1 MSLLIGAGPMA
12 IEYSRVLDAF
22 DEEYNV
28 VGRGEISAKRFE
40 KETGRAVI
48 LEKLSSYLENVKVYP
63 NAAIVSVGVEQLS
76 STSRELLE
84 QGVKRILVEKPA
96 GLTLQEVQELF
107 ELTLINNAEV
117 YVAYN
122 RRFYS
127 SVKAARKII
136 EEDGGVEGF
145 HFEVTEKG
153 HQVEKISKLPEIKE
167 NWFLGNTSH
176 VVDLAFFLGGAPID
190 ITCFSSSKTDW
201 HSRSAN
207 FAGAGVTKH
216 NALFSYRGNWNAPGS
231 WGVEILTKKNK
242 LILCPLEKLQ
252 RQKLGSS
259 AIEEVEIDDRLDQ
272 LFKPG
277 LYQQLNS
284 FLKGDV
290 RNLCPIQEHLE
301 NCKHYLKMAN
311 Y

>member
-107 ELTLINNAEV
+107 ELTLINNAEIL
-117 YVAYN
+117 
-122 RRFYS
+122 R
-127 SVKAARKII
+127 
-136 EEDGGVEGF
+136 
-145 HFEVTEKG
+145 T
-153 HQVEKISKLPEIKE
+153 
-167 NWFLGNTSH
+167 
-176 VVDLAFFLGGAPID
+176 FF
-190 ITCFSSSKTDW
+190 TC
-201 HSRSAN
+201 R
-207 FAGAGVTKH
+207 
-216 NALFSYRGNWNAPGS
+216 
-231 WGVEILTKKNK
+231 
-242 LILCPLEKLQ
+242 C
-252 RQKLGSS
+252 
-259 AIEEVEIDDRLDQ
+259 
-272 LFKPG
+272 
-277 LYQQLNS
+277 
-284 FLKGDV
+284 
-290 RNLCPIQEHLE
+290 
-301 NCKHYLKMAN
+301 
-311 Y
+311 